1 MQGGQEAMPPKFI
14 AYAGILCVDSS
25 VPNQILLPVSSQSIC
40 PQTICWVK
48 TSLFLVTTCI
58 QSACISLAPSHIPVY
73 QTFHTALSYLMYIFH

>member
-48 TSLFLVTTCI
+48 TSLFLVPLAYS
-58 QSACISLAPSHIPVY
+58 QLASLSRPAM
-73 QTFHTALSYLMYIFH
+73 FLSIEPLDVKS